1 MLKGPLLSGI
11 ILYTIPIILTS
22 VLQLLFNAADLI
34 VVGWFRGS
42 VSVGAV
48 GATNAVTNLII
59 NLFVG
64 LSVGAG
70 VAVAHGLGSGDDTEV
85 HNTVHTAVPTAL
97 LGGGVLTI
105 VGVFLSEPLLVLM
118 KTPADTLPLSV
129 IYMKVYFC
137 GITFTMIYNFCAA
150 ILRAAGDTKS
160 PLIFLCIAGVINV
173 MLNVVFVMVLGMNVE
188 GVALATVISQGISA
202 FLVTRALMQRD
213 DSCKLELRKM
223 RFCKQQLL
231 KIVRIGLP
239 AGIQS
244 SLFSIS
250 NVLIQ
255 SAVNS
260 FGAVFVSGNSAAVSI
275 EGFMY
280 ATLNSFHQTAVNF
293 VGQNV
298 GARQYRRANRVVWIC
313 FGCVLVTGLAMGILV
328 NTFGR
333 QLLSV
338 YITDSDQAIAYGMIR
353 LSYVS
358 LPYFFLG
365 LMDVSTGALRG
376 YGSSLAPMIICVLG
390 VCGFRVGW
398 IYTIFQMP
406 GYHTPECLYTS
417 YPVSWVITF
426 IIQLAFYLLMV
437 RKYRTPESASE

>member
-1 MLKGPLLSGI
+1 MLRGPLLSGI
-11 ILYTIPIILTS
+11 ILYTIPVILTS

-42 VSVGAV
+42 ISVGAV

-70 VAVAHGLGSGDDTEV
+70 VAVAHGLGSGSDTEV
-85 HNTVHTAVPTAL
+85 HNTVHTAMPTAL
-97 LGGGVLTI
+97 VGGAVLTVAGI
-105 VGVFLSEPLLVLM
+105 LLSEPLLVMM
-118 KTPADTLPLSV
+118 KTPEETLPLSTV
-129 IYMKVYFC
+129 YMKVYFC

-160 PLIFLCIAGVINV
+160 PLIYLCISGVVNV
-173 MLNVVFVMVLGMNVE
+173 ILNVIFVTAFEMNVE

-202 FLVTRALMQRD
+202 FLVTRALMRRED
-213 DSCKLELRKM
+213 ACRLELRKM
-223 RFCKQQLL
+223 RFYKQQLL

-239 AGIQS
+239 AGIQG

-250 NVLIQ
+250 NVTIQ
-255 SAVNS
+255 SAINS
-260 FGAVFVSGNSAAVSI
+260 FGDVFVSGNSAAVSI

-280 ATLNSFHQTAVNF
+280 VTLNAFHQTAVNY

-298 GARQYRRANRVVWIC
+298 GARQYRRANRTVWIC
-313 FGCVLVTGLAMGILV
+313 FGCVMATGLVMGALV
-328 NTFGR
+328 YAFGR
-333 QLLSV
+333 ELLSI
-338 YITDSDQAIAYGMIR
+338 YITDSPQAIADGMIR
-353 LSYVS
+353 LSFVS
-358 LPYFFLG
+358 LPYVFLG

-376 YGSSLAPMIICVLG
+376 YGSSIAPMIICVLG
-390 VCGFRVGW
+390 VCGFRIGW
-398 IYTIFQMP
+398 ICTIFQMP

-426 IIQLAFYLLMV
+426 VIQLTFYLFMM
-437 RKYRTPESASE
+437 RKFTDSETSLK

>member
-1 MLKGPLLSGI
+1 MLQGPLLSGI
-11 ILYTIPIILTS
+11 ILYTIPVILTS

-85 HNTVHTAVPTAL
+85 HNTVHTAMPTAL
-97 LGGGVLTI
+97 VGGVILT
-105 VGVFLSEPLLVLM
+105 VAGVLLSEPLLVLM
-118 KTPADTLPLSV
+118 NTPKDTLPLSV

-160 PLIFLCIAGVINV
+160 PLIFLCIAGIINV
-173 MLNVVFVMVLGMNVE
+173 VLNVIFVMVFGMNVE

-202 FLVTRALMQRD
+202 FLVARALVRRD
-213 DSCKLELRKM
+213 DACTLELRKM
-223 RFCKQQLL
+223 RFYKQQLL
-231 KIVRIGLP
+231 KIIRIGLP
-239 AGIQS
+239 AGIQG

-250 NVLIQ
+250 NVIIQ

-260 FGAVFVSGNSAAVSI
+260 FGDVFVSGNSAAVSI

-280 ATLNSFHQTAVNF
+280 VTLNSFHQTAVNF

-298 GARQYRRANRVVWIC
+298 GARQYRRANRIVWIC
-313 FGCVLVTGLAMGILV
+313 FGCVLVVGLTLGALV
-328 NTFGR
+328 YTFGR
-333 QLLSV
+333 DLLSI
-338 YITDSDQAIAYGMIR
+338 YITDSEQAIAYGMIR

-390 VCGFRVGW
+390 VCGLRIVW
-398 IYTIFQMP
+398 IYTIFQIP
-406 GYHTPECLYTS
+406 GYHTPECLYIS
-417 YPVSWVITF
+417 YPVSWIITF
-426 IIQLAFYLLMV
+426 VIQLAFYLLMV
-437 RKYRTPESASE
+437 RRYRAQEYISE

>member
-1 MLKGPLLSGI
+1 MLQGPLLSGI
-11 ILYTIPIILTS
+11 ILYTIPVILTS

-85 HNTVHTAVPTAL
+85 HNTVHTAMPTAL
-97 LGGGVLTI
+97 VGGVILT
-105 VGVFLSEPLLVLM
+105 VAGVLLSEPLLVLM
-118 KTPADTLPLSV
+118 NTPKDTLPLSV

-160 PLIFLCIAGVINV
+160 PLIFLCIAGIINV
-173 MLNVVFVMVLGMNVE
+173 VLNVIFVMVFGMNVE

-202 FLVTRALMQRD
+202 FLVARALVRRD
-213 DSCKLELRKM
+213 DACKLELRKM
-223 RFCKQQLL
+223 RFYKQQLL
-231 KIVRIGLP
+231 KIIRIGLP
-239 AGIQS
+239 AGIQG

-250 NVLIQ
+250 NVIIQ

-260 FGAVFVSGNSAAVSI
+260 FGDVFVSGNSAAVSI

-280 ATLNSFHQTAVNF
+280 VTLNSFHQTAVNF

-298 GARQYRRANRVVWIC
+298 GARQYRRANRIVWIC
-313 FGCVLVTGLAMGILV
+313 FGCVLVVGLTLGALV
-328 NTFGR
+328 YTFGR
-333 QLLSV
+333 DLLSI
-338 YITDSDQAIAYGMIR
+338 YITDSEQAIAYGMIR

-390 VCGFRVGW
+390 VCGLRIGW
-398 IYTIFQMP
+398 IYTIFQIP

-417 YPVSWVITF
+417 YPVSWIITF
-426 IIQLAFYLLMV
+426 VIQLAFYLLMV
-437 RKYRTPESASE
+437 RRYRAQEYISE